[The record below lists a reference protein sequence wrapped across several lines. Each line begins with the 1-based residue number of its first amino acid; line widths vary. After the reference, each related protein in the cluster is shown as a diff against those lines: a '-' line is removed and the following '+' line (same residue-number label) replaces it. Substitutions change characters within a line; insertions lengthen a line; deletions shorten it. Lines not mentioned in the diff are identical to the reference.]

1 MEFEDE
7 ETTKDSIAKP
17 QVKVTGGS
25 VYLRTLPSTEGAIR
39 GIAHKGDLLESAGDV
54 VNGWF
59 PVLLDGEA
67 CYISGKYAVLSGN

>member
-39 GIAHKGDLLESAGDV
+39 GVAHMGDLLESAGDAV
-54 VNGWF
+54 SGWF
-59 PVLLDGEA
+59 PVLLDNEV
-67 CYISGKYAVLSGN
+67 CYISGKYAEIPKE